1 MDLSLI
7 LHSLKMKNTS
17 NNHMFFNRNNMSRLH
32 MSFMAIAFFA
42 SFTQLEIKTSCKPF
56 LSNTF

>member
-42 SFTQLEIKTSCKPF
+42 SFTQLDIKPS
-56 LSNTF
+56 LRI